1 MVDENDIIRMAAMM
15 RLELDDKKGMVQDVR
30 KILEYFDTLDSAG
43 VEDEQISGDA
53 IPLDRLRPDQT
64 DDAQRDIDRYGNR
77 DSDGY
82 IMAPK
87 VG

>member
-1 MVDENDIIRMAAMM
+1 MIDRSEIIQMAAMM
-15 RLELDDKKGMVQDVR
+15 RLELDNQEEMVRNVR
-30 KILEYFDTLDSAG
+30 KILEYFDALDSAE
-43 VEDEQISGDA
+43 VEDVQVLGDA
-53 IPLDRLRPDQT
+53 IPLERLRPDQPSE
-64 DDAQRDIDRYGNR
+64 ARRDVDTYGDR

>member
-1 MVDENDIIRMAAMM
+1 MIDESEIIRMAAMM
-15 RLELDDKKGMVQDVR
+15 RLELDDREEMVRNVR
-30 KILEYFDTLDSAG
+30 KILEYFDALDSAG
-43 VEDEQISGDA
+43 VEDEPVSGDA
-53 IPLDRLRPDQT
+53 IPLEMLRPDQPSE
-64 DDAQRDIDRYGNR
+64 AGRDVDTYGDR